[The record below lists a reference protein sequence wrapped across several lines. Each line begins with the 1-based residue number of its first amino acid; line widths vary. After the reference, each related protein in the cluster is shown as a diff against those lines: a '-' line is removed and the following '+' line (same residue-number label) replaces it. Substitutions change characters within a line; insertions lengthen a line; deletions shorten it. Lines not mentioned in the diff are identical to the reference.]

1 MKTQRQ
7 TKAGPDS
14 NKIKATKKTK
24 SSSGTNGNRPLVPY
38 EHAPI
43 GIVECSPDGRHIQV
57 NEEFARLLGYK
68 KEELV
73 GKAIKAITHEDDYPI
88 DFKLHQQL
96 VEGKIPF
103 YRLEKRYVRKDGGIL
118 WVELTRTLVRDE
130 AGSPLYTIGVVLDLS
145 DRKQVERVLRESAE
159 RLRLATEAAR
169 MFTWELDLNARL
181 YTFADNF
188 EQVLG
193 FSAGLLPKNS
203 VETVER
209 LSLPEDMQAVRGA

>member
-7 TKAGPDS
+7 TQAGPDS
-14 NKIKATKKTK
+14 KKIKATKKTK
-24 SSSGTNGNRPLVPY
+24 SSSDANGHSPLVPY

-43 GIVECSPDGRHIQV
+43 GIVECSLDGSHIQV
-57 NEEFARLLGYK
+57 NEEFARLLDYK

-73 GKAIKAITHEDDYPI
+73 GKGIKAITHEDDYPI
-88 DFKLHQQL
+88 DIKLHQQL

-103 YRLEKRYVRKDGGIL
+103 YRLEKRYIRKDGRIL

-130 AGSPLYTIGVVLDLS
+130 AGSPLYTIGVVLDIS
-145 DRKQVERVLRESAE
+145 DRKQVERVLRESVE

-188 EQVLG
+188 EKVLG

-203 VETVER
+203 AETVQK
-209 LSLPEDMQAVRGA
+209 LSPAEDVQVIQD